1 MEGSS
6 SRRPGSAGS
15 AGPAGPAADN
25 GAAATVPSQAS
36 AWDVR
41 KAMDKLGVTH
51 LRNLS
56 IAMHSSDDQQL
67 KVTTTQD
74 EIKHTLDYLLKNLA
88 PFNDNGCSVLKEWS
102 VKLDEFQSIV
112 ACRVVLGEELNNWHR
127 TLVSVFQDQFYEHVI
142 CVHRDRMNYMQ
153 VPRTIKQEHDEHD
166 VNRLQDDNASLRH
179 ENHQLEQTCLD
190 LAKKITVLKSKIQ
203 ELTKE
208 LKQQQQ
214 DAAGKKPAN
223 FVDLVESSDD
233 DTSASAAARASAAP
247 APAAARAQAPAAA
260 RAQAPAAARTP
271 APAPAAARTP
281 APAPAAARTP
291 APAPAAARTPAPA
304 PAAACKKVWH
314 DGEWHVQVKDLIS
327 KVQEMFTRPDDISLR
342 ATAFADLPCEQGK
355 EILERLLRDKR
366 CCPHK
371 TGLERW
377 LDKEANKLTKPQAQQ
392 QAPEKSVRFAVSADS
407 SGAAASGSFG
417 AAASGS
423 FGAAASGSF
432 GAAAS
437 GKTGAAAAG
446 SIGAAANQPQVLYDE
461 KARDDCKACESV
473 PEDWPKIIESKA
485 SFDPCR
491 AWFDEHQKWHP
502 KIAELIKNGFSAMWA
517 DELDEGLLRQMQR
530 TSCDVV
536 LKIVEEWPDK
546 SQRERTFTP
555 NRHVRFALAKLHRL
569 YEFVQSSEDEGDTES
584 DSEDSEEEQ
593 REPTQEQKRDSTP
606 AYGDES
612 DSEAGAPRGQ
622 QAPRGKQVPAGAA
635 SGQQVQAGAP
645 FQWEEFEPRT
655 AVSSDESVSNFR
667 DDIMQLDMFPGPTE
681 GQSQDDALKK
691 GVGEFAQFLSDHRDR
706 VFTMLQKAC
715 AGDKTDLATLDIFKG
730 LQFVLKEIDQ
740 VLYEESRKTK
750 NPYMRV
756 WQLHFDPRYNI
767 KSVVNLMLGSDKE
780 QPTPEQQHVRHWMQQ
795 FKLKLAAM

>member
-1 MEGSS
+1 
-6 SRRPGSAGS
+6 
-15 AGPAGPAADN
+15 
-25 GAAATVPSQAS
+25 
-36 AWDVR
+36 
-41 KAMDKLGVTH
+41 
-51 LRNLS
+51 
-56 IAMHSSDDQQL
+56 
-67 KVTTTQD
+67 
-74 EIKHTLDYLLKNLA
+74 
-88 PFNDNGCSVLKEWS
+88 
-102 VKLDEFQSIV
+102 
-112 ACRVVLGEELNNWHR
+112 
-127 TLVSVFQDQFYEHVI
+127 
-142 CVHRDRMNYMQ
+142 
-153 VPRTIKQEHDEHD
+153 
-166 VNRLQDDNASLRH
+166 
-179 ENHQLEQTCLD
+179 
-190 LAKKITVLKSKIQ
+190 
-203 ELTKE
+203 
-208 LKQQQQ
+208 
-214 DAAGKKPAN
+214 
-223 FVDLVESSDD
+223 
-233 DTSASAAARASAAP
+233 
-247 APAAARAQAPAAA
+247 
-260 RAQAPAAARTP
+260 
-271 APAPAAARTP
+271 
-281 APAPAAARTP
+281 
-291 APAPAAARTPAPA
+291 
-304 PAAACKKVWH
+304 VWH

-377 LDKEANKLTKPQAQQ
+377 LDNEANKLTKPQAQQ

-407 SGAAASGSFG
+407 S
-417 AAASGS
+417 
-423 FGAAASGSF
+423 GAAASGSF

-491 AWFDEHQKWHP
+491 AWCDEHQKWHP

-555 NRHVRFALAKLHRL
+555 NRHVRFALKKLHGQ

-715 AGDKTDLATLDIFKG
+715 AWNKTDLATLDIFKG

-756 WQLHFDPRYNI
+756 WQLHFDPPRPARKKRNLQGEPRYNI

>member
-6 SRRPGSAGS
+6 SRRPGSA
-15 AGPAGPAADN
+15 D
-25 GAAATVPSQAS
+25 
-36 AWDVR
+36 
-41 KAMDKLGVTH
+41 
-51 LRNLS
+51 
-56 IAMHSSDDQQL
+56 
-67 KVTTTQD
+67 
-74 EIKHTLDYLLKNLA
+74 
-88 PFNDNGCSVLKEWS
+88 
-102 VKLDEFQSIV
+102 
-112 ACRVVLGEELNNWHR
+112 
-127 TLVSVFQDQFYEHVI
+127 
-142 CVHRDRMNYMQ
+142 YMQ

-260 RAQAPAAARTP
+260 
-271 APAPAAARTP
+271 
-281 APAPAAARTP
+281 
-291 APAPAAARTPAPA
+291 
-304 PAAACKKVWH
+304 CKKVWH

-407 SGAAASGSFG
+407 S
-417 AAASGS
+417 
-423 FGAAASGSF
+423 GAAASGSF

-555 NRHVRFALAKLHRL
+555 NRHVRFALKKWHSL
-569 YEFVQSSEDEGDTES
+569 YELVQSSEDEGDTES

-756 WQLHFDPRYNI
+756 WQLHFDPPRPARKKRNLQGEPRYNI